1 VLGSPYDYA
10 SQAVLYLPDLPP
22 PTSAA
27 FTPAAAAEIERILA
41 ATKGRAFLLF
51 TSHRAMREVHEAL
64 RGRLPYRCLLQ
75 GEAPKGRLLDDFR
88 KGGAVLFA
96 TQSFW
101 EGVDVP
107 GEALSCVV
115 IDRLPFASPG
125 EPLVEARIER
135 ITADGGNAFFAYQV
149 PSAVL
154 ALKQGL
160 GRLIRRASDHGVL
173 SVLDS
178 RLTRSAYGRIFLD
191 SLPPV
196 PITRDLKDV
205 ARVLRA

>member
-1 VLGSPYDYA
+1 
-10 SQAVLYLPDLPP
+10 VLYLPSLPDP
-22 PTSAA
+22 SSPG
-27 FTPAAAAEIERILA
+27 FLRAAAEEITRILG

-51 TSHRAMREVHEAL
+51 TSHRAMREVHDAL
-64 RGRLPYRCLLQ
+64 RDRLPYRCLLQ
-75 GEAPKGRLLDDFR
+75 GEAPKGRLLEAFR

-107 GEALSCVV
+107 GDALSCVV
-115 IDRLPFASPG
+115 IDRLPFASPS

-135 ITADGGNAFFAYQV
+135 ITGEGGNAFLEYQV
-149 PSAVL
+149 PAAVL

-160 GRLIRRASDHGVL
+160 GRLIRTSADRGVL
-173 SVLDS
+173 SILDP
-178 RLTRSAYGRIFLD
+178 RLTRSAYGHIFLD

-196 PITRDLKDV
+196 PITRELDDV
-205 ARVLRA
+205 ARVLA